1 MKAMPFVFFLL
12 LSASFIGI
20 SHQGQ
25 LKVGFYSS
33 TCPDAESIVSGV
45 VQNAARSKPNIP
57 PVLLRL
63 HFHDC
68 FVEGCDG
75 SILIENGPN
84 AERHAFSHQGVGGFE
99 VIDQAKSQLEATCP
113 GVVSCA
119 DIVALAAR
127 DAIALANGPSYEVP
141 TGRRDGRVSDV
152 SMANNMP
159 DVSDSI
165 QQLKAKFIQNGL
177 SEKDLVLLS
186 SAHTIGTTACFFMTK
201 RLYNFS
207 PGGGSDP
214 AIDPQFLP
222 QLQSVCPQNG
232 DVNVRL
238 PIDQGSEQTF
248 DKQILENIRNGLAV
262 LESDARLYDDER
274 TRSVVDSYFGLL
286 NPMFGP
292 SFEADFVESMVK
304 MGRIGVKTGSQGEI
318 RRVCT
323 VFN

>member
-1 MKAMPFVFFLL
+1 MGFVSLFLL
-12 LSASFIGI
+12 LLISAFSNGV
-20 SHQGQ
+20 SQGQ
-25 LKVGFYSS
+25 LSVGFYAN
-33 TCPDAESIVSGV
+33 TCPDAESIVSSV
-45 VQNAARSKPNIP
+45 VRNAAQSSSNVP
-57 PVLLRL
+57 PVMLRL

-68 FVEGCDG
+68 FIEGCDG

-99 VIDQAKSQLEATCP
+99 VIEQAKAQLEATCP

-127 DAIALANGPSYEVP
+127 DAIVLANGPSYDVP

-152 SMANNMP
+152 SLAADMP

-165 QQLKAKFIQNGL
+165 QQLKDKFLQKGL

-207 PGGGSDP
+207 PAAGSDP
-214 AIDPQFLP
+214 AISPDFLP
-222 QLQSVCPQNG
+222 ELKSTCPQNG

-238 PIDQGSEQTF
+238 AMDRGSEGTF
-248 DKQILENIRNGLAV
+248 DKQILDNVRNGFAV
-262 LESDARLYDDER
+262 LESDARLYDDDT
-274 TRSVVDSYFGLL
+274 TRMVVDSYFGFL
-286 NPMFGP
+286 NPMFGS
-292 SFEADFVESMVK
+292 SFEADFVDSIVK
-304 MGRIGVKTGSQGEI
+304 MGQIGVKTGSTGEI

-323 VFN
+323 GFN

>member
-1 MKAMPFVFFLL
+1 MKTMALVFLL
-12 LSASFIGI
+12 LLSVSFIGI
-20 SHQGQ
+20 SQGQ
-25 LKVGFYSS
+25 LKVGFYSN

-45 VQNAARSKPNIP
+45 VRNAAQSNSHIP

-68 FVEGCDG
+68 FVEGCDS

-99 VIDQAKSQLEATCP
+99 VIDQAKAQLEAMCP

-119 DIVALAAR
+119 DIIALAAR
-127 DAIALANGPSYEVP
+127 EAIALANGPSYEVP

-152 SMANNMP
+152 SLANNMP
-159 DVSDSI
+159 DISNSI
-165 QQLKAKFIQNGL
+165 QQLKAKFLQKGL

-186 SAHTIGTTACFFMTK
+186 SAHTIGTTACFFMTD

-214 AIDPQFLP
+214 AINPEFLP
-222 QLQSVCPQNG
+222 QLLSVCPQNG

-238 PIDQGSEQTF
+238 PIDRGSEQTF
-248 DKQILENIRNGLAV
+248 DNQILENIRNGFAV
-262 LESDARLYDDER
+262 LKSDARLYEDET
-274 TRSVVDSYFGLL
+274 TRNVVDSYFRLL
-286 NPMFGP
+286 NPIFGT
-292 SFEADFVESMVK
+292 SFEADFVESIVK
-304 MGRIGVKTGSQGEI
+304 MGQIGVKTGSQGEI

-323 VFN
+323 AFN

>member
-1 MKAMPFVFFLL
+1 MNIKAMTLQVFLL
-12 LSASFIGI
+12 LFSLSFIGI
-20 SHQGQ
+20 SQSQ
-25 LKVGFYSS
+25 LNVGFYSN

-45 VQNAARSKPNIP
+45 VRNAAQSNPNIP

-84 AERHAFSHQGVGGFE
+84 AERHAFSQQGVGGFE
-99 VIDQAKSQLEATCP
+99 VIDQAKAQLEATCP

-127 DAIALANGPSYEVP
+127 DAVALANGPSYEVP

-152 SMANNMP
+152 SMADNMP

-165 QQLKAKFIQNGL
+165 QQLKAKFLQKGL

-186 SAHTIGTTACFFMTK
+186 AAHTIGTTACFFMTK

-207 PGGGSDP
+207 PGRGSDP
-214 AIDPQFLP
+214 AINPEFLP
-222 QLQSVCPQNG
+222 QLQSTCPQNG

-238 PIDQGSEQTF
+238 AIDQGSEETF
-248 DKQILENIRNGLAV
+248 DKQIFDNIRNGFAV
-262 LESDARLYDDER
+262 LESDARLYDDET
-274 TRSVVDSYFGLL
+274 TRLVVDSYSNPTFGS
-286 NPMFGP
+286 
-292 SFEADFVESMVK
+292 SFEADFVESIEN
-304 MGRIGVKTGSQGEI
+304 MGQIGVKTGSEGEI
-318 RRVCT
+318 RRVCSA
-323 VFN
+323 FN

>member
-1 MKAMPFVFFLL
+1 MGTVFLL
-12 LSASFIGI
+12 VLVLSVSLIGI
-20 SHQGQ
+20 SQGQ
-25 LKVGFYSS
+25 LKVGFYSD

-45 VQNAARSKPNIP
+45 VRDAAQSNSNIP

-99 VIDQAKSQLEATCP
+99 VVDQAKAQLEATCP

-127 DAIALANGPSYEVP
+127 DAIALANGPSYDVP

-152 SMANNMP
+152 SLADNMP

-165 QQLKAKFIQNGL
+165 HQLKAKFLQKGL
-177 SEKDLVLLS
+177 TEKDLVLLS
-186 SAHTIGTTACFFMTK
+186 AAHTIGTTACFFMTK

-214 AIDPQFLP
+214 SINPLLLP
-222 QLQSVCPQNG
+222 ELQSTCPENG

-238 PIDQGSEQTF
+238 AMDRGSEQTF
-248 DKQILENIRNGLAV
+248 DKQILDNIRNGFAV
-262 LESDARLYDDER
+262 LESDAKLYEDVT
-274 TRSVVDSYFGLL
+274 TRGVVDSYFGLL
-286 NPMFGP
+286 SPILGP
-292 SFEADFVESMVK
+292 SFEADFVESIVK
-304 MGRIGVKTGSQGEI
+304 MGQLGVKTGSKGEI

-323 VFN
+323 AFN